1 MGPALLLTGLVFAHG
16 AAADAPGSWQSPAAR
31 CQANAAALRIAPSLR
46 PLVADLCRRAPT
58 FRRQVTRLAADRDFL
73 ITVEQKPAPPTVTW
87 RAHTSM
93 TRVGGRLRS
102 ADVAIRPG
110 APHLVAE
117 LLGHE
122 FEHILEQL
130 DGVDL
135 QRWVGRSG
143 VYRVGSGAESAPIET
158 ARAQEVGRL
167 VAREFASAAEMELT
181 AARPTRQR

>member
-16 AAADAPGSWQSPAAR
+16 AGADASGSWQSPALR
-31 CQANAAALRIAPSLR
+31 CQANAATLRIAPSLR
-46 PLVADLCRRAPT
+46 PLVADLCRRAPS
-58 FRRQVTRLAADRDFL
+58 FRRQVTRLAAARDFV
-73 ITVEQKPAPPTVTW
+73 ITVDLKPMPPTVSW

-93 TRVGGRLRS
+93 TRVDGHLRS

-110 APHLVAE
+110 SPYLVAE

-143 VYRVGSGAESAPIET
+143 VYRVGSGGDSAPIET

-167 VAREFASAAEMELT
+167 VAREFTSAAEMELT
-181 AARPTRQR
+181 AARPARRR

>member
-1 MGPALLLTGLVFAHG
+1 MGPALLLTGLVFAVG
-16 AAADAPGSWQSPAAR
+16 AGTAPTAGWQSPAMR
-31 CQANAAALRIAPSLR
+31 CQAHARTLRIAPALR

-58 FRRQVTRLAADRDFL
+58 FRRQVIRLAAEPGITL
-73 ITVEQKPAPPTVTW
+73 TVEQKPFPATTTC
-87 RAHTSM
+87 RAQTAM

-110 APHLVAE
+110 DPHLVAE

-122 FEHILEQL
+122 FEHVLEQL

-135 QRWVGRSG
+135 ARWVGRSG
-143 VYRVGSGAESAPIET
+143 VYRVGADTNGAPIET

-167 VAREFASAAEMELT
+167 VAREYAAAAEMELT
-181 AARPTRQR
+181 LARPR